1 MNIAYLSQI
10 TNLKISDKNP
20 LDYLKE
26 YDEPGLE
33 AVLHS
38 HLIPTIILEWSRAD
52 ALPENA
58 LSIFIEKRVNL
69 LLEALRLKLEGIGFN
84 IFDIANRTDNIYS

>member
-26 YDEPGLE
+26 YDESALE
-33 AVLHS
+33 AVLCS
-38 HLIPTIILEWSRAD
+38 HLIPTTILEWSRAD

-58 LSIFIEKRVNL
+58 LSIFIEERINL
-69 LLEALRLKLEGIGFN
+69 LLEALRLKLEGIEFN
-84 IFDIANRTDNIYS
+84 VFDMGNRTNN